1 MIGLRQKTSNSM
13 PNIIYASWAKHSAS
27 KTHAANSKS
36 VRTVNARQNAIA
48 NVKNAKKMLRTPLS
62 SPMALVLR
70 RMKRNNQT
78 FRACRS
84 WMTMRV

>member
-36 VRTVNARQNAIA
+36 AWMEECDYKVEAAHLATY
-48 NVKNAKKMLRTPLS
+48 LRHFEADKDVDFLKS
-62 SPMALVLR
+62 KFEVGCIR
-70 RMKRNNQT
+70 
-78 FRACRS
+78 CG
-84 WMTMRV
+84 